1 VEIFQEVGPVVSFR
15 LVFDRETGKPKGY
28 GFCEYRDSATALS
41 AMRNLNGFEMNGRAL
56 RVDFAEKGLDDKELS
71 QIHFT
76 TPVNPAVGV
85 QSEVSKVLDSMSQ
98 SQLHEIILQMKNL
111 IQKNPDHVR
120 HLLINNPQFAYAL
133 LQAQVILG
141 TITSDIAKQLLVQN
155 EKIAS
160 PHEAMAT
167 PPSRPMPSHPP
178 ISVPLLVSGP
188 MGPIPVGPMGL
199 GSVGAPVQGGPSGPG
214 FGYQTGQA
222 PFQPN
227 LGPYHPIIQQQP
239 PPPTEHIGDVL
250 PEDQRQLLEH
260 VMNLSPEQIEKLQPQ
275 ERQQIMQLRQ
285 TMMQFN
291 FLPR

>member
-1 VEIFQEVGPVVSFR
+1 VSFR

-41 AMRNLNGFEMNGRAL
+41 AMRNLNGHEMNGRAL

-71 QIHFT
+71 QMHLGMST
-76 TPVNPAVGV
+76 APANPAVGI

-98 SQLHEIILQMKNL
+98 SQLHEIIFQMKTL
-111 IQKNPDHVR
+111 IQKNPDHVK
-120 HLLINNPQFAYAL
+120 HLLVNNPQFAYAL

-141 TITSDIAKQLLVQN
+141 TITADVAKQLLIQN
-155 EKIAS
+155 EQSVPS
-160 PHEAMAT
+160 PNEAIAT
-167 PPSRPMPSHPP
+167 PPSRPLGPAHPPMTVPIMPSPLM
-178 ISVPLLVSGP
+178 VPVGP
-188 MGPIPVGPMGL
+188 MGPIGQA
-199 GSVGAPVQGGPSGPG
+199 GAGVPGGPSGPG
-214 FGYQTGQA
+214 FGYHTGQGG
-222 PFQPN
+222 FQPG
-227 LGPYHPIIQQQP
+227 LAGYHPMMQQVP
-239 PPPTEHIGDVL
+239 PENLGDVL

-285 TMMQFN
+285 TMMQLN